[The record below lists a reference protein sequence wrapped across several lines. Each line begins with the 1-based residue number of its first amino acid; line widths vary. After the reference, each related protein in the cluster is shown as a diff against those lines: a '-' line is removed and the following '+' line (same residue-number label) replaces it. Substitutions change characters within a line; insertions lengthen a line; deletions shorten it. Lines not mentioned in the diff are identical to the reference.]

1 MDNIKQ
7 GASVVLLWKNP
18 FVEGLMKSF
27 VDEGKQKCGGDVHVE
42 NLEILEGN
50 EDKYDVA
57 FLGWASPDAT
67 LSTDEWGKVLKCL
80 KPSGKLIYVHSSSEG
95 MLNSVILG
103 GFQNGS
109 EMKADAGRYIVCCE
123 KPSFK
128 VGASAPLKFASAS
141 NVKKVWTLDEDLD
154 DIVNEDDLLAEED
167 KIKPDKELLK
177 CATTGKRKAC
187 KNCSCG
193 LAEELEAEAAAKN
206 VSNLPKSSCGSCYL
220 GDAFRCASC
229 PYRGLPAFKP
239 GEKIKLDSDILKAD
253 A

>member
-1 MDNIKQ
+1 V
-7 GASVVLLWKNP
+7 ALLWKNP
-18 FVEGLMKSF
+18 FVEESMKTF
-27 VDEGKQKCGGDVHVE
+27 VQEAKGKSGRDVCVE
-42 NLEILEGN
+42 NLEVLAGN
-50 EDKYDVA
+50 EDKYDIA
-57 FLGWASPDAT
+57 FLCWASPDAGLT
-67 LSTDEWGKVLKCL
+67 TEEWGKVLRSL
-80 KPSGKLIYVHSSSEG
+80 KPSGKLIYARSTSEG
-95 MLNSVILG
+95 MVNSVTLG
-103 GFQNGS
+103 GFQNPS
-109 EMKADAGRYIVCCE
+109 EIKEESGRYVMSCE

-128 VGASAPLKFASAS
+128 VGSSAPLKFGSS
-141 NVKKVWTLDEDLD
+141 SSKVKKVWTLDEDQD
-154 DIVNEDDLLAEED
+154 DIINEDELLAEED
-167 KIKPDKELLK
+167 KLKPDKELLK

-239 GEKIKLDSDILKAD
+239 GEKIKLDSDLLKAD